1 MDKHNTTF
9 SDTLMIVIGEVIV
22 SALVILGYVIA
33 SAFSYPFTYKVITG
47 VILGSSVTVAN
58 FFFLTLSVN
67 RAVDRFIELRGSREM
82 TEEEAEK
89 FTNENSMAIQNAIKT
104 SFIIRTVS
112 MLAAFVLAFVA
123 GVFEP
128 LATVIPLLAYRPI
141 ISIGNIL
148 RNKNAQNAQPTKNS
162 ISEEDNG

>member
-1 MDKHNTTF
+1 
-9 SDTLMIVIGEVIV
+9 MIVIGEVIV